1 MLSFN
6 EISIFAIQRRII
18 MVLISELE
26 SAYNDQQDS
35 FKTRDKGTGRIMPK
49 KPGLTGS
56 IDIISGIRRC
66 GKSTYMS
73 QLAALT
79 EGDISFFT
87 FEDSRIFGFDID
99 DFPKLL
105 QIIGTNKSTYFFDEI
120 QNIKGWEVF
129 IRSLHDQGEKIFIT
143 GSNASL
149 LSSELGTRL
158 TGRHLRFELFP
169 FSYKEFLNFFTKG
182 PSIATLQLYLEKG
195 GFPEYLKYGSIE
207 TLQQLFMDILYR
219 DIAVRYGVRN
229 VKTLIDIA
237 LYLISNAGKEY
248 TLNRLKNNFKL
259 GSTNSVSEYV
269 SWFEDSYLIFSV
281 PQFSWSAKSMM
292 VNPKKVYT
300 IDTGFARANSLS
312 YTNDYGRLLE
322 NAVFL
327 ALKRNGLTINYFK
340 RKSECDFVV
349 FKSKQIEGAYQVCAE
364 LNADNKNREIGG
376 LIEAMEFFNLG
387 YGTILTLNQ
396 EDYFNVSG
404 KEIKVVPVWKW
415 ALI

>member
-1 MLSFN
+1 
-6 EISIFAIQRRII
+6 
-18 MVLISELE
+18 MVLISDLE

-35 FKTRDKGTGRIMPK
+35 FKSREKGIERVLSN
-49 KPGLTGS
+49 KPGLTGF

-66 GKSTYMS
+66 GKITYMS

-79 EGDISFFT
+79 KGDFSFFT
-87 FEDSRIFGFDID
+87 FEDSRVFSFDVD

-105 QIIGTNKSTYFFDEI
+105 QIIGSNKSTYFFDEI

-129 IRSLHDQGEKIFIT
+129 IRSLHDQGKKIFIT
-143 GSNASL
+143 GSTASL
-149 LSSELGTRL
+149 LSLESGTIL
-158 TGRHLRFELFP
+158 TGRHLLFGLFP
-169 FSYKEFLNFFTKG
+169 FSYKEFLNFFKSE
-182 PSIATLQLYLEKG
+182 PSFATLQLYLEKG
-195 GFPEYLKYGSIE
+195 GFPEYLKYNTLEI
-207 TLQQLFMDILYR
+207 LQQLFRDILYR

-281 PQFSWSAKSMM
+281 PQFSWSAKSML

-312 YTNDYGRLLE
+312 YTNDYGGLLE

-327 ALKRNGLTINYFK
+327 AFKRNGLTINYFK
-340 RKSECDFVV
+340 GKNECDFVV
-349 FKSKQIEGAYQVCAE
+349 FKSKQIEGVYQVCTD

-376 LIEAMEFFNLG
+376 LTEAMEFFNLG
-387 YGTILTLNQ
+387 DGTILTLNQ
-396 EDYFNVSG
+396 EDNFNISG

-415 ALI
+415 VLI